1 MAVRK
6 RETRIRIN
14 QQKVIMYKEL
24 EQKVIEWAGEK
35 GILEKATPIAQCD
48 KTFEEVEELA
58 EALEA
63 QRMNLFEFINSKQKV
78 VNTKFEIQDALGDI
92 LVTIII
98 QAEMQG
104 LKLEDCL
111 QSAYD
116 VISKR
121 TGKMLNGQFV
131 KDK

>member
-1 MAVRK
+1 
-6 RETRIRIN
+6 
-14 QQKVIMYKEL
+14 MYKEL
-24 EQKVIEWAGEK
+24 EQKVIEWAKEK

-48 KTFEEVEELA
+48 KTFEEVEELS

-63 QRMNLFEFINSKQKV
+63 QRMGLFEFTNSKGKV
-78 VNTKFEIQDALGDI
+78 VNTKYEIQDALGDI